1 MPGFMVLL
9 EKESFFSSKISYFRR
24 RKDILGYKHLT
35 RGSDTKITVTRR
47 NGDFVRF
54 ITFLSSFRRGRGWR
68 REEYKVN

>member
-9 EKESFFSSKISYFRR
+9 EKESFFFKDPILEK

-35 RGSDTKITVTRR
+35 RGSDDLLKTVTRR

-54 ITFLSSFRRGRGWR
+54 IIFLSSFRRGRCWR